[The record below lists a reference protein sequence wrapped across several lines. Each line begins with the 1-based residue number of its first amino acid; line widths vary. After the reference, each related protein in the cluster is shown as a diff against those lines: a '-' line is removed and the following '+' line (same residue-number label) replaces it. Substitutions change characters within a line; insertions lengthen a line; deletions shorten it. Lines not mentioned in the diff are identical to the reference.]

1 MLPWIP
7 GSRPSAAPRNDE
19 EKMGSLDT
27 VSLAILLGSLLVLA
41 GILSSLIA
49 LRFGAPLLLVFL
61 LVGMLAGEGGPGG
74 IKFDD
79 VGVAYTVGSIALAL
93 ILFDGGLRTR
103 FASFRNVLGP
113 ALSLAT
119 VGVLITTLL
128 TAPVAKF
135 VLGIGWIQALLIGA
149 VVASTDAAAV
159 FFLINARGLRLRP
172 RVRAVLEVES
182 GTNDPFAVFLAL
194 LLVEILLLGEQS
206 WSHALVAFLR
216 DAILGCLVG
225 FFGGQIITWVLNR
238 LGLAQGLH
246 APFVAVSALVVF
258 AFANA
263 VHASG
268 FLAVYLAGLVVG
280 NKQTRAHNSVVVFLD
295 AVTWLAQIVMFV
307 LLGLLAW
314 PHRLADNLL
323 GAILVALVL
332 MLIARPAAVF
342 ICLTP
347 FKFHWNERIFIAW
360 VGLRGAVGIFLA
372 SIPLL
377 VGVPRASL
385 FFDVAFVVVLLSL
398 LVQGWTV
405 ALAARKLDISFAR
418 ADPVPRRV
426 ELDLPGQLARE
437 IVGYPVPANSPYL
450 RRGLIPNW
458 ARPTLVIRNEEILT
472 PAEAHPVR
480 EGDYV
485 YLLAP
490 PEKAQALDRFFVN
503 MPPPLSPDPR
513 LLGDFFVPGT
523 ATLGALA
530 EIYGLQVA
538 ADHTDVTLADY
549 FTEHLR
555 RRVKTGDIVELG
567 PIALLAHKV
576 DNGRVTTVGLRLAEP
591 EEPSDLIGRVKA
603 LWKRI
608 QKYFG

>member
-1 MLPWIP
+1 M
-7 GSRPSAAPRNDE
+7 A
-19 EKMGSLDT
+19 SLDS

-61 LVGMLAGEGGPGG
+61 LLGMLAGEGGPGG

-79 VGVAYTVGSIALAL
+79 VGAAYTVGSIALAL

-103 FASFRNVLGP
+103 LASLRNVLAP
-113 ALSLAT
+113 AVTLAT
-119 VGVLITTLL
+119 VGVLITALL

-135 VLGIGWIQALLIGA
+135 VLGIGWIPAFLMGA
-149 VVASTDAAAV
+149 MVASTDAAAV

-194 LLVEILLLGEQS
+194 LLVEILLVGDQS
-206 WSHALVAFLR
+206 WSHAAATFLR
-216 DAILGCLVG
+216 DAILGCVIGLA
-225 FFGGQIITWVLNR
+225 GGQVIALVLNR
-238 LGLAQGLH
+238 LVLAQGLH

-263 VHASG
+263 VHTSG

-314 PHRLADNLL
+314 PHRLAYSLF
-323 GAILVALVL
+323 GAIAIALVL
-332 MLIARPAAVF
+332 MLVARPVAVLL
-342 ICLTP
+342 CLWP
-347 FKFHWNERIFIAW
+347 FKFHWNEKIFISW

-372 SIPLL
+372 SIPML
-377 VGVPRASL
+377 VGLPGAYL
-385 FFDVAFVVVLLSL
+385 YFDVAFVVVLSSL

-405 ALAARKLDISFAR
+405 ALAARKLDISFTR
-418 ADPVPRRV
+418 SDPLPRRV

-437 IVGYPVPANSPYL
+437 IIGYPVPANSPYL

-472 PAEAHPVR
+472 PTEAHPVR
-480 EGDYV
+480 EGDYI

-490 PEKAQALDRFFVN
+490 PEKAQALDRFFVR
-503 MPPPLSPDPR
+503 MPPPVSPDPR

-538 ADHTDVTLADY
+538 ADHTEVSLSDY
-549 FTEHLR
+549 FSEQLR

-576 DNGRVTTVGLRLAEP
+576 GNGAVTTVGLRLAEP
-591 EEPSDLIGRVKA
+591 ESPDTWRGVAKTEWERVRR
-603 LWKRI
+603 W
-608 QKYFG
+608 FG

>member
-1 MLPWIP
+1 M
-7 GSRPSAAPRNDE
+7 A
-19 EKMGSLDT
+19 SLDT
-27 VSLAILLGSLLVLA
+27 VSIAILFGSLLVLA

-61 LVGMLAGEGGPGG
+61 LVGMLAGEGGPGAL
-74 IKFDD
+74 KFDD
-79 VGVAYTVGSIALAL
+79 VRTTYTVGSIALAL

-103 FASFRNVLGP
+103 LATFRNVLAP
-113 ALSLAT
+113 SVTLAT

-128 TAPVAKF
+128 TAPVAKLA
-135 VLGIGWIQALLIGA
+135 LGIGWIQALLVGA

-159 FFLINARGLRLRP
+159 FLLINSGGLRLRP
-172 RVRAVLEVES
+172 RVRAILEVES

-194 LLVEILLLGEQS
+194 LLVEMLLVGDQS
-206 WSHALVAFLR
+206 WSHALLTFVR
-216 DAILGCLVG
+216 DAVLGLIIGVA
-225 FFGGQIITWVLNR
+225 GGRIITLVLNR
-238 LGLAQGLH
+238 LALAQGLH
-246 APFVAVSALVVF
+246 APFVAVSALIVF

-280 NKQTRAHNSVVVFLD
+280 NRQTRAHNSVIVFLD

-307 LLGLLAW
+307 LLGLLVW
-314 PHRLADNLL
+314 PQRLADSLF
-323 GAILVALVL
+323 GAIAVALVL
-332 MLIARPAAVF
+332 MLVARPAAVF
-342 ICLTP
+342 LCLAP
-347 FKFHWNERIFIAW
+347 FKFQWREKLFISW

-377 VGVPRASL
+377 VGLPAAYM

-405 ALAARKLDISFAR
+405 AFAARKLDISFTR
-418 ADPVPRRV
+418 SDPVPRRV

-437 IVGYPVPANSPYL
+437 IVGYPVPANSPFL

-458 ARPTLVIRNEEILT
+458 ARPTLVVRKEEILT
-472 PAEAHPVR
+472 PAEADPVR
-480 EGDYV
+480 AGDYV

-490 PEKAQALDRFFVN
+490 PEKAQALDRFFMN
-503 MPPPLSPDPR
+503 MPPPRAPDPR
-513 LLGDFFVPGT
+513 LLGDFFVTGA

-538 ADHTDVTLADY
+538 ADHSEVALADF
-549 FTEHLR
+549 FTENLNR
-555 RRVKTGDIVELG
+555 AVKTGDIVQLG

-591 EEPSDLIGRVKA
+591 EAPADLIGRAKA
-603 LWKRI
+603 LWHRL
-608 QKYFG
+608 QKWVG